1 MYNVNIVDINNE
13 TDLFQILDMFQKCL
27 LVFNE
32 IEISFLVVQHYLM
45 LITIHTM
52 LYIRIYFCHSDMTKL
67 FK

>member
-1 MYNVNIVDINNE
+1 MSILLTLIMR
-13 TDLFQILDMFQKCL
+13 QIFSDFGYVPKMFPC
-27 LVFNE
+27 FNE

-52 LYIRIYFCHSDMTKL
+52 LYIRIYFCHNDMTKL